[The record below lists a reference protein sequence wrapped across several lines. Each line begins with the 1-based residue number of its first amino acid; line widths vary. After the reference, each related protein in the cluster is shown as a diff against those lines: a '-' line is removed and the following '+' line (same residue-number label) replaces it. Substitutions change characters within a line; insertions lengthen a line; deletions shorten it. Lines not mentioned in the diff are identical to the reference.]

1 MMYTIRVSDGVDKVI
16 AKWKKSNPNLFKKY
30 KKIYKELLE
39 HPKTGLGHPEALR
52 GGGDITWSRH
62 ITAHDRIIY
71 DIYEEVVEVY
81 ILEVEGIT
89 TINDKTVM
97 VEYCVYWL
105 ENGEPM
111 HEVFSNLTAAEMYSC
126 AIRGKENVEWVEVSE
141 EEAIDLDELEDMFP
155 DDFCGV

>member
-1 MMYTIRVSDGVDKVI
+1 MMYTIRVSDGVDTVL

-71 DIYEEVVEVY
+71 DIYAPELSATFSIVCSWI
-81 ILEVEGIT
+81 ILV
-89 TINDKTVM
+89 
-97 VEYCVYWL
+97 L
-105 ENGEPM
+105 
-111 HEVFSNLTAAEMYSC
+111 
-126 AIRGKENVEWVEVSE
+126 R
-141 EEAIDLDELEDMFP
+141 
-155 DDFCGV
+155 